1 MDDLTNTNPTFI
13 SQYTPGRSFQNRDIR
28 VLVIKVGNPA
38 KRVWIDCGIHAREW

>member
-28 VLVIKVGNPA
+28 VLVIKDGNRA